1 MSIHGLEQVSRL
13 NQSEES
19 QFLPFFGIP
28 SAALARLGTSSGG
41 ENGAVQAP
49 QDGWSSS
56 APGQGF
62 NSNFVDNLAA
72 NFGWDSPSQDRTSK
86 PGEGRPTRRRR
97 RSGRSRRSQQAR
109 QSTRSRGPRAR
120 RAGRSSSSGT
130 ARSGRANSSAPTG
143 STGSGS
149 APTGT
154 HRSRGTG
161 YYPHNS
167 KMEGGYLDRKGK
179 KLHTLQDYLAGKAP
193 YVSVAMD
200 KKMKIPYG
208 TKLRIAE
215 LEKKYGRPIEFRV
228 VDTGGAFTGRGTSR
242 IDICTGSKKD
252 SLDKTINGPLT
263 LSFD

>member
-1 MSIHGLEQVSRL
+1 
-13 NQSEES
+13 
-19 QFLPFFGIP
+19 
-28 SAALARLGTSSGG
+28 
-41 ENGAVQAP
+41 
-49 QDGWSSS
+49 
-56 APGQGF
+56 
-62 NSNFVDNLAA
+62 
-72 NFGWDSPSQDRTSK
+72 
-86 PGEGRPTRRRR
+86 
-97 RSGRSRRSQQAR
+97 
-109 QSTRSRGPRAR
+109 
-120 RAGRSSSSGT
+120 
-130 ARSGRANSSAPTG
+130 
-143 STGSGS
+143 
-149 APTGT
+149 
-154 HRSRGTG
+154 
-161 YYPHNS
+161 
-167 KMEGGYLDRKGK
+167 MEGGYLDRKGK